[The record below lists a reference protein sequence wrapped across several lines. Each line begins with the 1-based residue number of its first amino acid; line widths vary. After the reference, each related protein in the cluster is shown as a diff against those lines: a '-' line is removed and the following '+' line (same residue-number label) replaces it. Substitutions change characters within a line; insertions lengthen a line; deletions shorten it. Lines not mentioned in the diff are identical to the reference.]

1 MTSRQQ
7 RKTTRVNY
15 EELPIREV
23 IIKKPSKKSIFPI
36 EKKCLLRISSIDN
49 KVNTTVF
56 NFISGDSSK
65 KYSVLYN
72 KSKNTFNCNCGE
84 QFGMTERT
92 SCKHINSIKP
102 LKDFFVGDND
112 TLNTDELADL
122 LNKIL

>member
-1 MTSRQQ
+1 MTSRSQ

-15 EELPIREV
+15 EELPVREV
-23 IIKKPSKKSIFPI
+23 IIKKNTKKSIIPI

-65 KYSVLYN
+65 KYSVSYN

-112 TLNTDELADL
+112 ELNTDELADF